1 MTTTPALASTREELA
16 GLLAGARRAGER
28 IAFVPTMGALHEGH
42 ASLMRTARGATSGPV
57 VVSIFVNPMQFDQ
70 PGDLE
75 RYPRPVEADLK
86 LCAELG
92 VDLVFLPETREMYP
106 EGDVGVWVTAGALAD
121 QLEGPNRPGHFDGVL
136 TIVTKLFTGI
146 RPDLAFF
153 GEKDYQQLALI
164 RRMVRDLGF
173 GVEIRGV
180 PTVRDED
187 GLARSSRNVFL
198 STVQRDLALSLSAA
212 LRAGQQAAGSAE
224 VTLRAASAVLKQAEG
239 VEVEYLELRDPYLG
253 PPPISGA
260 ARLLVAAQVGPV
272 RLIDNIAVEL
282 RP

>member
-1 MTTTPALASTREELA
+1 
-16 GLLAGARRAGER
+16 
-28 IAFVPTMGALHEGH
+28 
-42 ASLMRTARGATSGPV
+42 
-57 VVSIFVNPMQFDQ
+57 
-70 PGDLE
+70 
-75 RYPRPVEADLK
+75 VEADLK

-106 EGDVGVWVTAGALAD
+106 EGEVGVWVTAGPLAD
-121 QLEGPNRPGHFDGVL
+121 QLEGPTRPGHFDGVL

-146 RPDLAFF
+146 QPDLAFF

-198 STVQRDLALSLSAA
+198 SSEQRRLALALSAA
-212 LRAGQQAAGSAE
+212 LRAAQQAAGSAE
-224 VTLRAASAVLKQAEG
+224 VTLQAANAVLEHAEG
-239 VEVEYLELRDPYLG
+239 VQVEYLELRDPYLG
-253 PPPISGA
+253 PPPVSGA